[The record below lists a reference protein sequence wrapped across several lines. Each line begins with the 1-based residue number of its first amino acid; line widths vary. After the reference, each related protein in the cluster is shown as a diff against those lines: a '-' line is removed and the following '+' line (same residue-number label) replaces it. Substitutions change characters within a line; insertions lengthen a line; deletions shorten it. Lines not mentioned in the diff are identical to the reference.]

1 MYMNENQ
8 CQISEIINIIIAG
21 LFIASEILTFLEI
34 EPNGIIQGLLA
45 ILKRKKKIP
54 EISV

>member
-1 MYMNENQ
+1 MENE

-21 LFIASEILTFLEI
+21 LFIASEVLTFLEI
-34 EPNGIIQGLLA
+34 EPNGVIQGLLA
-45 ILKRKKKIP
+45 ILRKKKKVP

>member
-8 CQISEIINIIIAG
+8 CQISEIINIIITG
-21 LFIASEILTFLEI
+21 LFMASEILTFLEI
-34 EPNGIIQGLLA
+34 EPNGIIQGLIA

-54 EISV
+54 EISA